1 MSILYIAAR
10 LITKRWLPQVP
21 GPIVVVALT
30 ILATRLW
37 ELHNYGIA
45 LIDQFRRAS
54 CCPHSPLRGP
64 AGSDCLCGVDCGSSS
79 IPKVRRPSP
88 HCFAACQQAAVCGR
102 PLSMIGQAD

>member
-45 LIDQFRRAS
+45 LIDQSVGPPAVRT
-54 CCPHSPLRGP
+54 PHFG
-64 AGSDCLCGVDCGSSS
+64 
-79 IPKVRRPSP
+79 VRRDLIAFVESI
-88 HCFAACQQAAVCGR
+88 AATRAFQRSEDRVLTASRHASRRRCVADRCQ
-102 PLSMIGQAD
+102 